1 MYELSHHSGW
11 VGVKTFAQNVLLP
24 LADRKMQLCHG
35 LSVWGILS
43 SWIISSVGDDFQLH
57 TKQSKL
63 DGGHNEEHINFTCR
77 EQCGHYCRVKGFAF
91 SLYILGFMYW
101 SDDLFGNIMKS
112 LGCILGKIY
121 QRFSTIFPQSLHPK
135 THFIRRDFSY
145 INSSNHTWLIF
156 FTHFGK

>member
-1 MYELSHHSGW
+1 MIELSHHSGW

-77 EQCGHYCRVKGFAF
+77 EQCGHYCRVKGFSF
-91 SLYILGFMYW
+91 SLCVLVFMYW
-101 SDDLFGNIMKS
+101 SDDFVA
-112 LGCILGKIY
+112 ILWKLLVAFCGKY
-121 QRFSTIFPQSLHPK
+121 VQGFPQYFHKVLTK
-135 THFIRRDFSY
+135 TYFIGRYISY
-145 INSSNHTWLIF
+145 INCSSHTGLIF
-156 FTHFGK
+156 FTHYVK